1 MEKEFPTYIRNM
13 NWKEKLKWK
22 LLIIG
27 AALVGILIVWCAGK
41 AGEKQANAGKEILK
55 EYADRDNR
63 IKAIFHETNLS
74 TSQARKDGVAVSC
87 GKYIMF
93 VDGDDELC
101 PDACQIASE
110 TIEKY
115 GTDMVQFDTEV
126 VNCAGVSEE
135 RIQMNQRFLFP
146 CLEEIRAENLIFSCW
161 KEKKMGFS
169 LWNKIFNGEICRQ
182 AFADVEDGFYP
193 KAQDLYAFF
202 LIAYY
207 SRSYMG
213 IENRLYRY
221 MCDRK

>member
-1 MEKEFPTYIRNM
+1 MNIKNNENPLVSVIVPICNVEPYIHRC
-13 NWKEKLKWK
+13 LDS
-22 LLIIG
+22 IIG
-27 AALVGILIVWCAGK
+27 QTLKNIEIICVEDHSDDRSA
-41 AGEKQANAGKEILK
+41 EILK

-126 VNCAGVSEE
+126 VNCAGGSEE

-161 KEKKMGFS
+161 KKRKWDSACGIKS
-169 LWNKIFNGEICRQ
+169 LMVK
-182 AFADVEDGFYP
+182 
-193 KAQDLYAFF
+193 YAARH
-202 LIAYY
+202 LP
-207 SRSYMG
+207 M
-213 IENRLYRY
+213 
-221 MCDRK
+221 